1 MAQSHFCSNFA
12 KKNLSYILK
21 LTSEKASAYPGFSP
35 IVMDHLNRSTEVKIP
50 LGERIRGAAT
60 MRAVVCD
67 VISEQYR
74 EVGMSMNG
82 RLDKLRDLE
91 SSTVTTGHQLQLCGG
106 PAFFHYKIITT
117 IRLARKLEKESGR
130 GVVPIFWLASEDHDF
145 KEVSWVNGE
154 SDKFVWS
161 NHLENS
167 KLPVGKFS
175 LEGLEEVVR
184 GWGANGVDLIESEA
198 VMLELQKAKAN
209 GEKYVHLFRRWLE
222 LWYGDTELLVLDASH
237 PKLKNSAATL
247 FAHEFSGSGIAKAV
261 LETTEELKLRGF
273 KVGTHIRDVN
283 LFFQKG
289 DGERVGIVKNG
300 DGFLAGK
307 TVINS
312 EGEDW
317 GDWCQKNAEFLSPG
331 VLLRPLYQELLLSN
345 SHVVLGPGELGYWKQ
360 LEGAFQMREIV
371 MPVLHLRD
379 HVLVLSEELLSK
391 ASQVGWSIEKG
402 WWSEEEWVK
411 VWVEGKM
418 PSEMAE
424 LEEKLSEFKRLSVE
438 VAVGTDP
445 TLEGAALAS
454 GATMD
459 KALGNLLKKIG
470 KAIKRKNEQFLT
482 DLSSSALKIYSKGS
496 PQDRYMNFH
505 ILSRD
510 VGGFFELRNLLLE
523 LDYSG
528 DKAVCELMH
537 VVSSV
542 NENKVGL

>member
-1 MAQSHFCSNFA
+1 M
-12 KKNLSYILK
+12 K
-21 LTSEKASAYPGFSP
+21 LNSEKASAYPGFSP
-35 IVMDHLNRSTEVKIP
+35 IVMDHLNGGGGVKIL
-50 LGERIRGAAT
+50 LGERIRSTAS

-82 RLDKLRDLE
+82 RLEKFRDLE

-117 IRLARKLEKESGR
+117 IRLARKLEKESGM

-154 SDKFVWS
+154 SEKFVWS
-161 NHLENS
+161 NPLENS

-175 LEGLEEVVR
+175 LEGLEEVVKD
-184 GWGANGVDLIESEA
+184 WGANGVDLMESEA
-198 VMLELQKAKAN
+198 VMLELQKAKEN

-237 PKLKNSAATL
+237 PKLKNTAATL
-247 FAHEFSGSGIAKAV
+247 FAHEFTASGIANAV
-261 LETTEELKLRGF
+261 LKTTEELKLRGF

-317 GDWCQKNAEFLSPG
+317 GAWCKKNAEFLSPG

-360 LEGAFQMREIV
+360 LEGAFRIREIV

-379 HVLVLSEELLSK
+379 HVLVLSEELLSN
-391 ASQVGWSIEKG
+391 AAQVGWSIEKG
-402 WWSEEEWVK
+402 WWGEEEWKK
-411 VWVEGKM
+411 VWVEGQM
-418 PSEMAE
+418 PTGIAD
-424 LEEKLSEFKRLSVE
+424 LVDKLSDFKRLSVE
-438 VAVGTDP
+438 VAVGTDS

-470 KAIKRKNEQFLT
+470 KAIKRKNEQFLN
-482 DLSSSALKIYSKGS
+482 DLSSSALKISSKGS

-510 VGGFFELRNLLLE
+510 VGGFFKLRNLLLE

-542 NENKVGL
+542 NENK

>member
-1 MAQSHFCSNFA
+1 
-12 KKNLSYILK
+12 LK

-117 IRLARKLEKESGR
+117 IRLARKLEMESGR

-184 GWGANGVDLIESEA
+184 GWGANGVDFIESEA

-312 EGEDW
+312 KGEDW
-317 GDWCQKNAEFLSPG
+317 GDWCKKNAEFLSPG

-411 VWVEGKM
+411 VWVEGEM

-424 LEEKLSEFKRLSVE
+424 LEEKLSDLKRLSLE

-445 TLEGAALAS
+445 TLEGTALAS

-459 KALGNLLKKIG
+459 KALGNLLKKIA
-470 KAIKRKNEQFLT
+470 KAIKRKNESFLT
-482 DLSSSALKIYSKGS
+482 DLSRSAQKIYSKGS

-510 VGGFFELRNLLLE
+510 VGGFFELRNLLLAS
-523 LDYSG
+523 DYSG

>member
-1 MAQSHFCSNFA
+1 MARSHFCSNFA
-12 KKNLSYILK
+12 KKNLFYILK
-21 LTSEKASAYPGFSP
+21 LYSEKASAYPGFSP
-35 IVMDHLNRSTEVKIP
+35 IVMDHLNGSTRVKMPLREHIRVTATKRS
-50 LGERIRGAAT
+50 
-60 MRAVVCD
+60 VVCD
-67 VISEQYR
+67 VISEQYL
-74 EVGMSMNG
+74 EVGMSLNG
-82 RLDKLRDLE
+82 RLEKLRDLE
-91 SSTVTTGHQLQLCGG
+91 SSTVTTGHQLQICGG

-117 IRLARKLEKESGR
+117 IRLAKKLEKESGR

-145 KEVSWVNGE
+145 MEVSWVNGE
-154 SDKFVWS
+154 SEKFVWS
-161 NHLENS
+161 THLENS
-167 KLPVGKFS
+167 KLPVGKFT
-175 LEGLEEVVR
+175 LEGLEEVVSD
-184 GWGANGVDLIESEA
+184 WGANGVDLMESES

-237 PKLKNSAATL
+237 PKLKKSAASL
-247 FAHEFSGSGIAKAV
+247 FAQEFIGSGIAKAV
-261 LETTEELKLRGF
+261 LKTTEDLKLRGF

-283 LFFQKG
+283 LFFQNG

-317 GDWCQKNAEFLSPG
+317 GVWCQKNAEFLSPG

-345 SHVVLGPGELGYWKQ
+345 SHVVLGPGELAYWKQ

-379 HVLVLSEELLSK
+379 HVLVLSEELLSQ
-391 ASQVGWSIEKG
+391 AAQVGWSIEKG
-402 WWSEEEWVK
+402 WWSEMEWIK
-411 VWVEGKM
+411 VWVEGRM
-418 PSEMAE
+418 PSEMTD
-424 LEEKLSEFKRLSVE
+424 LDKKLSDLKSLSVE

-459 KALGNLLKKIG
+459 KAFGNLYKKIG
-470 KAIKRKNEQFLT
+470 KAIKRKNGSFLNQ
-482 DLSSSALKIYSKGS
+482 LSNSSRKISSKGS

-510 VGGFFELRNLLLE
+510 VGGFFKFRNLLLDS
-523 LDYSG
+523 DYLK
-528 DKAVCELMH
+528 DKTVCELMH

-542 NENKVGL
+542 NKNKVGL